1 MVTATASN
9 NKRVVYMPAPAA
21 SKVFNPQTAT
31 DEEKL
36 LMRRSFQK
44 RFPQATLKSFCEVV
58 GGTVSMGITQ
68 LVHEFTRIWPNAIE
82 KVGIPKL
89 SVVDSMAFKLEASL
103 TWGEYD
109 RVNSWLT
116 MYNNNDSP
124 LTQSKLLRKE
134 AQQVEMPECE
144 HKCIEFVEC
153 ETDYTQKFILQ
164 RFN

>member
-1 MVTATASN
+1 
-9 NKRVVYMPAPAA
+9 
-21 SKVFNPQTAT
+21 
-31 DEEKL
+31 
-36 LMRRSFQK
+36 
-44 RFPQATLKSFCEVV
+44 
-58 GGTVSMGITQ
+58 MGITQ
-68 LVHEFTRIWPNAIE
+68 LVHELTRIWPNAIE